1 LLRGE
6 RLYQYLYVGNFC
18 RQFQLGDMRLM
29 RVRAPHNTG
38 ILVLIAFT
46 CIVSAQ
52 SPREMDVDKS
62 VLTIRVYKSGLFSA
76 FAHDHEIRAPIQSG
90 SFDEQK
96 RAVEFKVRSAE
107 LKVLDP
113 DGSDSERS
121 QVQHTMLSP
130 KVLDPEKFPE
140 VAFHSTAIDL
150 AGDGKWSVQG
160 LLTLH
165 GETRPV
171 KVEVAG
177 GNGIYRG
184 SARLRQTE
192 FKITPVTIGG
202 GSIKVKDEVRI
213 EFEIHGK

>member
-1 LLRGE
+1 
-6 RLYQYLYVGNFC
+6 
-18 RQFQLGDMRLM
+18 
-29 RVRAPHNTG
+29 
-38 ILVLIAFT
+38 
-46 CIVSAQ
+46 
-52 SPREMDVDKS
+52 
-62 VLTIRVYKSGLFSA
+62 
-76 FAHDHEIRAPIQSG
+76 
-90 SFDEQK
+90 
-96 RAVEFKVRSAE
+96 
-107 LKVLDP
+107 
-113 DGSDSERS
+113 
-121 QVQHTMLSP
+121 MLSP

-140 VAFHSTAIDL
+140 VSFHSTAIDL